1 MHRMRIALV
10 ITLATLFVPSARGA
24 GKPLQVVTTTEDLAA
39 IAREVGGERVVAT
52 ALCRGYQDPHFVD
65 AKPSF
70 MVQLKKADLFVQV
83 GRELE
88 VGWVPGLLNGSRNA
102 RILPG
107 GAAFV
112 DASSQVQLMEIP
124 TSVSRAEGDVHPL
137 GNPHYWLDPANGVGI
152 ARAIRD
158 GLKRVAPADAAG
170 FEARCADFE
179 KRLAAALP
187 RWKARAQAIGLTGA
201 SVVTYHRSWPYYARA
216 FGITVVNYVEP
227 RPGISPSPSHVQ
239 GLVTQMKQGGVK
251 LLVVDD
257 FFDPRLPRKIA
268 KDTGVPL
275 VVLPTSV
282 GAEPAIRTYF
292 DLFDRQLAL
301 IGQALGGTAR

>member
-1 MHRMRIALV
+1 
-10 ITLATLFVPSARGA
+10 
-24 GKPLQVVTTTEDLAA
+24 
-39 IAREVGGERVVAT
+39 
-52 ALCRGYQDPHFVD
+52 
-65 AKPSF
+65 
-70 MVQLKKADLFVQV
+70 
-83 GRELE
+83 
-88 VGWVPGLLNGSRNA
+88 
-102 RILPG
+102 
-107 GAAFV
+107 
-112 DASSQVQLMEIP
+112 
-124 TSVSRAEGDVHPL
+124 
-137 GNPHYWLDPANGVGI
+137 
-152 ARAIRD
+152 
-158 GLKRVAPADAAG
+158 
-170 FEARCADFE
+170 
-179 KRLAAALP
+179 
-187 RWKARAQAIGLTGA
+187 
-201 SVVTYHRSWPYYARA
+201 VTYHRSWPYYARA